1 MGTDVSGLHFS
12 FKRYGRQTLARIG
25 LPVLFTLAYPQQ
37 ATASEVTLT
46 SEQHLSLRTL
56 LHQECGSC
64 HGLLL
69 KGGLGPALTADALQ
83 GQSPEQIALTI
94 MYGRPGTAMPAWN
107 RFLQPA
113 ESLWLANF
121 LLQNS
126 DAAP

>member
-1 MGTDVSGLHFS
+1 MNGL
-12 FKRYGRQTLARIG
+12 R
-25 LPVLFTLAYPQQ
+25 LPLKLCGKQALSKIWFALLLSLLWPQQ
-37 ATASEVTLT
+37 TTADEVAL
-46 SEQHLSLRTL
+46 SLERQASLRTL

-69 KGGLGPALTADALQ
+69 KGGLGPALTADTLR
-83 GQSPEQIALTI
+83 GQSAEQISLTI
-94 MYGRPGTAMPAWN
+94 MHGRPGTAMPAWN

-121 LLQNS
+121 LLHET

>member
-1 MGTDVSGLHFS
+1 MSGLHFS
-12 FKRYGRQTLARIG
+12 LKRCGRRTLARIG
-25 LPVLFTLAYPQQ
+25 LPVLLTLVDPQQ
-37 ATASEVTLT
+37 ATANDVTLT
-46 SEQHLSLRTL
+46 SEQRLSLRTL

-64 HGLLL
+64 HGLFL

-94 MYGRPGTAMPAWN
+94 MQGRPGTAMPAWN